1 MLKARERTSRG
12 IRIVGWVTG
21 VHLLAVAVGCRE
33 GATLHPL
40 TGNFSRPG
48 PPATTV
54 STDPSDEVPLGK
66 PVMAALR
73 DRDRSASLGVLDEPL
88 ALQFG
93 SIAGAA
99 RDPSGTVFVLDAQAS
114 ELRVFTNRTDA
125 SKFALDTLRVLGG
138 AGLGPGEF
146 QSPRAL
152 ALGASGTVAVF
163 ESMGRV
169 HLFSSRES
177 GVEHDGTVQIRID
190 IDDAC
195 ILGSELVI
203 AGRDLER
210 AGAIHVFTLQ
220 GEWLRSFGDFY
231 DTGNHRV
238 SAVLH
243 RSKVACLEA
252 SRQIVV
258 APVFLPELRKYDAGG
273 RLLWWSALED
283 LSPVYLAEMPNGAIA
298 TGTPE
303 NGYHGTV
310 AVQADEDLN
319 AVILQVAF
327 VTRERRRMGEAPEI
341 LTYVFELDEGRGA
354 LVEGDIDTVR
364 DLYPDGALLSARL
377 PFPTLR
383 VVSWNED
390 GRREVGGAP

>member
-1 MLKARERTSRG
+1 M
-12 IRIVGWVTG
+12 II
-21 VHLLAVAVGCRE
+21 VHLLAVAAGCRD

-40 TGNFSRPG
+40 TGSLSRPG
-48 PPATTV
+48 PPVATV
-54 STDPSDEVPLGK
+54 SADPSADVPLGQG
-66 PVMAALR
+66 VMAALR
-73 DRDRSASLGVLDEPL
+73 DRNRSMSLGVLDEPL

-99 RDPSGTVFVLDAQAS
+99 RGPSGTVFVLDAQAS
-114 ELRVFTNRTDA
+114 ELRAFTTGTGAAR
-125 SKFALDTLRVLGG
+125 FAVDTFQVLGG

-152 ALGASGTVAVF
+152 ALGANGIVAVF

-169 HLFSSRES
+169 HRFTNRA
-177 GVEHDGTVQIRID
+177 GVLTHDGTIQLRID
-190 IDDAC
+190 VDDAC

-203 AGRDLER
+203 SGRDLQR
-210 AGAIHVFTLQ
+210 PGSIHVFTLE
-220 GEWLRSFGDFY
+220 GEWLRSFGHFY
-231 DTGNHRV
+231 DTDNHRV

-258 APVFLPELRKYDAGG
+258 APVFLPELRKYDVHG
-273 RLLWWSALED
+273 RLLWWSALGG
-283 LSPVYLAEMPNGAIA
+283 LSPVYLEEMPNGAIA

-303 NGYHGTV
+303 DGYHGTV

-319 AVILQVAF
+319 GVILQVAF
-327 VTRERRRMGEAPEI
+327 VTRERRRRGEAPVI
-341 LTYVFELDEGRGA
+341 STYVFELDGGAGA
-354 LVEGDIDTVR
+354 LMEGDVDTVR
-364 DLYPDGALLSARL
+364 DLYPGGALLSVPM

-383 VVSWNED
+383 IVSWGED
-390 GRREVGGAP
+390 VERVVAGGSP